1 MAGGAILSS
10 TLGPVMMGWMIRGKI
25 PPEERNPINRALTR
39 AYRPGLDWVMRKP
52 KTALVIAGLIFLTTA
67 IPLSRL
73 GGEFLPPL
81 DEGDLLY
88 MPTALPGLSPGQ
100 ASALL
105 PRTDRLIKSV
115 PEVDT
120 LFGKAG
126 RPDTSTDPAPL
137 HMFTNTPTFTPPP

>member
-1 MAGGAILSS
+1 MAGAAILSI
-10 TLGPVMMGWMIRGKI
+10 TLVPVMMGWMIRGKI

-88 MPTALPGLSPGQ
+88 MPTALPGLRS
-100 ASALL
+100 
-105 PRTDRLIKSV
+105 
-115 PEVDT
+115 EEH
-120 LFGKAG
+120 
-126 RPDTSTDPAPL
+126 TSELQSLMRISYAD
-137 HMFTNTPTFTPPP
+137 FC